1 MRERRAKLGRFHV
14 VGGAVIGAALV
25 AVFMLWRSQG
35 QGLEEAR
42 AARVASLDA
51 GPRVQVVSVIQG
63 PSQRTLTLLADV
75 RPYSTATLYAKV
87 SGYLKSINVDKGDQ
101 VKEGQVLAEI
111 DSAETDEQYASAVAD
126 LENKRRV
133 AGRNR
138 ELLTRGTVAPQTAET
153 SDTSERMA
161 SALVSQLAARRSYET
176 LRAPFGG
183 TVTARY
189 ADPGALVQDAETS
202 QTNALPV
209 VTISDSSKLRV
220 DVYVAQPDVPFI
232 HIGDAVEVTDAS
244 LPDRK
249 VKATVSRTA
258 GMLDPQTRTLLVEID
273 VDNREGF
280 LVPGSFAY
288 VSLTAPVKSY
298 PRIPVAGL
306 IVRGDTQVAPVVDD
320 GGHVHFRR
328 VTPASTDGSVVDIA
342 DGLAIGDRVAINI
355 PDELTDGARIQPIV
369 AAAAAR

>member
-1 MRERRAKLGRFHV
+1 MRERRGKLSRFHV
-14 VGGAVIGAALV
+14 IGVAILGAALV

-35 QGLEEAR
+35 QGLEQAR
-42 AARVASLDA
+42 AERAASLDA
-51 GPRVQVVSVIQG
+51 GPRVQVVSVVQG
-63 PSQRTLTLLADV
+63 PTRRTLRLLADV

-87 SGYLKSINVDKGDQ
+87 SGYLKTVKVDKGDQ

-138 ELLTRGTVAPQTAET
+138 ELLARGTVAPQTAET
-153 SDTSERMA
+153 SDTAERMA
-161 SALVSQLAARRSYET
+161 AALVSQLAARRSYET
-176 LRAPFGG
+176 IRAPFGG

-202 QTNALPV
+202 QTNALPI
-209 VTISDSSKLRV
+209 VTLSDASKLRV

-232 HIGDAVEVTDAS
+232 HVGDAVEVADAS
-244 LPDRK
+244 LPERK
-249 VKATVSRTA
+249 VQATVSRTA

-288 VSLTAPVKSY
+288 VSLTAPIKSY

-306 IVRGDTQVAPVVDD
+306 FIRGGSQTAAVVDE

-328 VTPASTDGSVVDIA
+328 VTASSTDGSIADIA
-342 DGLAIGDRVAINI
+342 DGLTAGDRIAINI
-355 PDELTDGARIQPIV
+355 PDELTDGARIQPVV
-369 AAAAAR
+369 AAASR